1 MTLHNLGR
9 SKEAVERLLKVLAD
23 TSAHSG
29 IRDYA
34 GAIGLYA
41 QDIDRTWPAG

>member
-1 MTLHNLGR
+1 MTLHNPGR
-9 SKEAVERLLKVLAD
+9 SKEAVERRLKVLAD
-23 TSAHSG
+23 NSAHSG